1 MTRSPQPSSS
11 QTASA
16 SSRAECSNGARVDAR
31 AIARGVDPREL
42 SAREV
47 SARDIEAYALD
58 RSLHDSMRQLADEQ
72 GRERYRFQELL
83 GSLGFALRA
92 FDNLDRV
99 LELIPLVATR
109 LTDADGSALILFDTD
124 GAVRVGKVYC
134 ADAAEC
140 DRVRAAL
147 EEATRS
153 LAATAPLPHPET
165 GASPRPSTLAVS
177 NSAEA
182 RSDIQQ
188 LDTQLSQNLGVE
200 TQLFSTPVLMRQA
213 ERGRLYV
220 FSRQRAYAWNDGH
233 QKALRL
239 VADHAAVA
247 LERAEL
253 KSELERR
260 VRLAKEVEIGSEI
273 QSRLQPSQ
281 CPHIPGTSLAASSR
295 SASQV
300 GGDYYDFIAIPGQS
314 SRVEHSV
321 GKSQST
327 PEGESISAGE
337 TSPECDRW
345 GIAIGDV
352 MGKGVPAGLLM
363 MATRGA
369 LRSEVLN
376 GRDPAQILRHLNRVM
391 LSDME
396 NSSRFV
402 SLFYSD
408 YCPQTR
414 QLCFGNAAHNP
425 PLWYC
430 SHTGKVTTLDTQ
442 GMLIGLT
449 ADSQY
454 EAKCVRLDPGDLVV
468 YYTDGITEA
477 TNGEGDRFEAE
488 GLIAALER
496 LAPHCAEAPQILNEL
511 FASVSAFQGRSGHL
525 HHRDDMT
532 LVILKI
538 LPES

>member
-1 MTRSPQPSSS
+1 MSRSPQPNSNLPGSPAPSPAEPSVAALSDAVAFSTPNTSS
-11 QTASA
+11 A
-16 SSRAECSNGARVDAR
+16 DD
-31 AIARGVDPREL
+31 IAPF
-42 SAREV
+42 S
-47 SARDIEAYALD
+47 LD
-58 RSLHDSMRQLADEQ
+58 RGFEDALHQLTN
-72 GRERYRFQELL
+72 ERDHDRHRIQELL

-99 LELIPLVATR
+99 LDLIPLVASR
-109 LTDADGSALILFDTD
+109 LTDADGSALVLLDAD
-124 GAVRVGKVYC
+124 GTMRVGKVYC
-134 ADAAEC
+134 AETAEC
-140 DRVRAAL
+140 AL
-147 EEATRS
+147 VKSSLETATRS
-153 LAATAPLPHPET
+153 LPVPSSLPV
-165 GASPRPSTLAVS
+165 SVS
-177 NSAEA
+177 NSTQLTKSISLDPKVAEEVA
-182 RSDIQQ
+182 ASSLKQ
-188 LDTQLSQNLGVE
+188 LDARFFQSLGEGVRA
-200 TQLFSTPVLMRQA
+200 FGTPILMRQT

-220 FSRQRAYAWNDGH
+220 FSHQSNFAWTTARQ
-233 QKALRL
+233 KSVRL
-239 VADHAAVA
+239 VADQAAVA
-247 LERAEL
+247 IERADL
-253 KSELERR
+253 KAELERR
-260 VRLAKEVEIGSEI
+260 VQLAKEVEIGSEI

-281 CPHIPGTSLAASSR
+281 CPHIPGTDLAASSR

-300 GGDYYDFIAIPGQS
+300 GGDYYDFIAMPADAD
-314 SRVEHSV
+314 
-321 GKSQST
+321 
-327 PEGESISAGE
+327 SAND
-337 TSPECDRW
+337 TNLDCSRW

-376 GRDPAQILRHLNRVM
+376 GRNPAQILGHLNRVM

-425 PLWYC
+425 PLWHC
-430 SHTGKVTTLDTQ
+430 AQTGQVLPLDTL

-454 EAKCVRLDPGDLVV
+454 EAKCVQLEPGDLVV

-477 TNGEGDRFEAE
+477 TNASGDRFEAE

-496 LAPHCAEAPQILNEL
+496 IAPQHNDAESILNEL
-511 FASVSAFQGRSGHL
+511 FASVAAFQGRSGRQFHC
-525 HHRDDMT
+525 DDMT
-532 LVILKI
+532 LVVMKI
-538 LPES
+538 LPV